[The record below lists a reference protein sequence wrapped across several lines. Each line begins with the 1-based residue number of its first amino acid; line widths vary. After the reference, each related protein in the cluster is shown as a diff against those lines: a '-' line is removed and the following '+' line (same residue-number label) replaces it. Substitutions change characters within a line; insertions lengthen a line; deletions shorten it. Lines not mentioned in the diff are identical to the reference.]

1 MFKVGNSYVSPVL
14 SKYENSVTKMEPT
27 KLTKEQQQKSLEWD
41 ADVVM
46 EQIQMQ
52 ESSHRR
58 MSALVEYQLEYPDMT
73 IREFFAMAS
82 EDEDEEEEN

>member
-1 MFKVGNSYVSPVL
+1 M
-14 SKYENSVTKMEPT
+14 
-27 KLTKEQQQKSLEWD
+27 KLTKEQQQTALESN
-41 ADVVM
+41 ADIVM

-58 MSALVEYQLEYPDMT
+58 MSALVEYQLAYPDMT

-82 EDEDEEEEN
+82 EVEDEDEEEEN

>member
-1 MFKVGNSYVSPVL
+1 MTELTEEQKANSL
-14 SKYENSVTKMEPT
+14 K
-27 KLTKEQQQKSLEWD
+27 WD

-58 MSALVEYQLEYPDMT
+58 MSALVEYLLAYPDMT

-82 EDEDEEEEN
+82 KEEDDDEEEDDED

>member
-1 MFKVGNSYVSPVL
+1 
-14 SKYENSVTKMEPT
+14 
-27 KLTKEQQQKSLEWD
+27 
-41 ADVVM
+41 M

-58 MSALVEYQLEYPDMT
+58 MSALVEYQLAYPDLT

-82 EDEDEEEEN
+82 EEEEEEVIDLSLEENAEEDV

>member
-1 MFKVGNSYVSPVL
+1 MK
-14 SKYENSVTKMEPT
+14 PT

-82 EDEDEEEEN
+82 EVEDEDEDEEEDN

>member
-1 MFKVGNSYVSPVL
+1 
-14 SKYENSVTKMEPT
+14 ME
-27 KLTKEQQQKSLEWD
+27 LTEEQKTTSLKFD

-58 MSALVEYQLEYPDMT
+58 MSALVEYQLAYPDMT

-82 EDEDEEEEN
+82 EVEDEDEDEDEEEDF

>member
-1 MFKVGNSYVSPVL
+1 M
-14 SKYENSVTKMEPT
+14 T
-27 KLTKEQQQKSLEWD
+27 KLTKEQQQKSLESD

-58 MSALVEYQLEYPDMT
+58 MSALVEYQLAYPDMT

-82 EDEDEEEEN
+82 EDEEEDEDEDEEEEE

>member
-1 MFKVGNSYVSPVL
+1 
-14 SKYENSVTKMEPT
+14 MEPT
-27 KLTKEQQQKSLEWD
+27 KLTKEQQQKCLEWD

-58 MSALVEYQLEYPDMT
+58 MSALVEYQLQYPDMT
-73 IREFFAMAS
+73 IRQFFAMAS
-82 EDEDEEEEN
+82 EDEDEEEDN

>member
-1 MFKVGNSYVSPVL
+1 MK
-14 SKYENSVTKMEPT
+14 PT

-82 EDEDEEEEN
+82 EDEDEEEDL

>member
-1 MFKVGNSYVSPVL
+1 MT
-14 SKYENSVTKMEPT
+14 E
-27 KLTKEQQQKSLEWD
+27 LTKEQQQKSLEWD

-58 MSALVEYQLEYPDMT
+58 MIALVEYQLAYPDMT

-82 EDEDEEEEN
+82 EEIEEEDDDEDEDEEEDF

>member
-1 MFKVGNSYVSPVL
+1 M
-14 SKYENSVTKMEPT
+14 T
-27 KLTKEQQQKSLEWD
+27 KLTKEQQQTALESD
-41 ADVVM
+41 ADIVM

-58 MSALVEYQLEYPDMT
+58 MSALVEYQLAYPDMT

-82 EDEDEEEEN
+82 EDEEEDEEEDYYE

>member
-1 MFKVGNSYVSPVL
+1 
-14 SKYENSVTKMEPT
+14 ME
-27 KLTKEQQQKSLEWD
+27 LTKEQQQQQKSLEWD

-82 EDEDEEEEN
+82 EVEDQDEEEED

>member
-1 MFKVGNSYVSPVL
+1 
-14 SKYENSVTKMEPT
+14 ME
-27 KLTKEQQQKSLEWD
+27 LTKEQQQKSLEWD
-41 ADVVM
+41 ADAVM

-58 MSALVEYQLEYPDMT
+58 MAALVEYQLAYPDMT

-82 EDEDEEEEN
+82 EDEDEEEEE

>member
-1 MFKVGNSYVSPVL
+1 MT
-14 SKYENSVTKMEPT
+14 E
-27 KLTKEQQQKSLEWD
+27 LTKEQQQKSLEWD

-58 MSALVEYQLEYPDMT
+58 MAALVEYQLEYPDMT

-82 EDEDEEEEN
+82 EDEEEDEEEDYYE

>member
-1 MFKVGNSYVSPVL
+1 M
-14 SKYENSVTKMEPT
+14 
-27 KLTKEQQQKSLEWD
+27 KLTKEQQQKSLRWD

-58 MSALVEYQLEYPDMT
+58 MAALVEYQLAYPDMT

-82 EDEDEEEEN
+82 EDEDEEEEE

>member
-1 MFKVGNSYVSPVL
+1 MTELTEEQKANSL
-14 SKYENSVTKMEPT
+14 K
-27 KLTKEQQQKSLEWD
+27 WD

-82 EDEDEEEEN
+82 EVEDQDEEEED

>member
-1 MFKVGNSYVSPVL
+1 MK
-14 SKYENSVTKMEPT
+14 PT

-41 ADVVM
+41 ADIVM

-58 MSALVEYQLEYPDMT
+58 MSALVEYQLAYPDMT

-82 EDEDEEEEN
+82 EDEDEEEDL

>member
-1 MFKVGNSYVSPVL
+1 
-14 SKYENSVTKMEPT
+14 MEP
-27 KLTKEQQQKSLEWD
+27 TKEQQQLTDMATQAALKSD
-41 ADVVM
+41 AYIVM

-58 MSALVEYQLEYPDMT
+58 MSALVEYQLAYPDLT

-82 EDEDEEEEN
+82 EEEEELIDLSLEENAEEDV

>member
-1 MFKVGNSYVSPVL
+1 MDQ
-14 SKYENSVTKMEPT
+14 ENFTRRLTMELTKE
-27 KLTKEQQQKSLEWD
+27 LTKEQQQQRDLKWD

-82 EDEDEEEEN
+82 EEEEDD

>member
-1 MFKVGNSYVSPVL
+1 M
-14 SKYENSVTKMEPT
+14 

-58 MSALVEYQLEYPDMT
+58 MSALVEYQLQYPDMT

-82 EDEDEEEEN
+82 EVEDEDEDEDEEGDN

>member
-1 MFKVGNSYVSPVL
+1 MNQEAK
-14 SKYENSVTKMEPT
+14 
-27 KLTKEQQQKSLEWD
+27 QKLEWD
-41 ADVVM
+41 ADAVM

-82 EDEDEEEEN
+82 EVEDEDEDEEEDF

>member
-1 MFKVGNSYVSPVL
+1 M
-14 SKYENSVTKMEPT
+14 
-27 KLTKEQQQKSLEWD
+27 KLTEEQQQKSLQWD
-41 ADVVM
+41 ADIVM

-58 MSALVEYQLEYPDMT
+58 MSALVEYQLQYPDMT

-82 EDEDEEEEN
+82 EDEDEDEEGEE

>member
-1 MFKVGNSYVSPVL
+1 
-14 SKYENSVTKMEPT
+14 MEPT

-46 EQIQMQ
+46 EQIQMR

-58 MSALVEYQLEYPDMT
+58 MSALVEYLLEYPDMT
-73 IREFFAMAS
+73 IRQFFAMAS
-82 EDEDEEEEN
+82 ETEDEDEEEEEDEN

>member
-1 MFKVGNSYVSPVL
+1 MTVQD
-14 SKYENSVTKMEPT
+14 TIR
-27 KLTKEQQQKSLEWD
+27 WD

-58 MSALVEYQLEYPDMT
+58 MSALVEYQLQYPDMT
-73 IREFFAMAS
+73 IKDFFGMAAADIH
-82 EDEDEEEEN
+82 EQNEEEEEDV

>member
-1 MFKVGNSYVSPVL
+1 
-14 SKYENSVTKMEPT
+14 MEPT
-27 KLTKEQQQKSLEWD
+27 KLTKEQQQKSLRWD

-58 MSALVEYQLEYPDMT
+58 MSALVEYQLQYPDMT

-82 EDEDEEEEN
+82 EDEDEEEGETDA

>member
-1 MFKVGNSYVSPVL
+1 MNQEAK
-14 SKYENSVTKMEPT
+14 
-27 KLTKEQQQKSLEWD
+27 QKLEWD
-41 ADVVM
+41 ADAVM

>member
-1 MFKVGNSYVSPVL
+1 
-14 SKYENSVTKMEPT
+14 MEPT
-27 KLTKEQQQKSLEWD
+27 KLTEEQQQKSLEWD

-58 MSALVEYQLEYPDMT
+58 MSALVEYQLAYPDMT
-73 IREFFAMAS
+73 IREFFAMAAA
-82 EDEDEEEEN
+82 ELREQEEELGYYD

>member
-1 MFKVGNSYVSPVL
+1 MK
-14 SKYENSVTKMEPT
+14 PT

-58 MSALVEYQLEYPDMT
+58 MAALVEYQLAYPDMT

-82 EDEDEEEEN
+82 EDEDEEEEE